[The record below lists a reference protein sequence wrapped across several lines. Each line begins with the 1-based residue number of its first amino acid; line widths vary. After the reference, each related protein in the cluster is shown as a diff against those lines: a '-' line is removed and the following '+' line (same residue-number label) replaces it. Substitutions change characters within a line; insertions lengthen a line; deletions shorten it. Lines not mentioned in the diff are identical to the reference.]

1 MKDMNEKNIK
11 LEEEFKKLKVEM
23 WKEAKKILE
32 TEYPRSCLLYTS
44 IISKTNGKWI
54 FCKHKERDT
63 YEVPGGHRAVS
74 YTHLDVYKRQA
85 LRHSHEWLCLEI
97 FIPLLYFVV

>member
-32 TEYPRSCLLYTS
+32 TEYPR
-44 IISKTNGKWI
+44 
-54 FCKHKERDT
+54 RD
-63 YEVPGGHRAVS
+63 G
-74 YTHLDVYKRQA
+74 Q
-85 LRHSHEWLCLEI
+85 
-97 FIPLLYFVV
+97 

>member
-32 TEYPRSCLLYTS
+32 TEHPRRDGQLDGECTVQMAKLQKKYK
-44 IISKTNGKWI
+44 IKI
-54 FCKHKERDT
+54 KELR
-63 YEVPGGHRAVS
+63 EK
-74 YTHLDVYKRQA
+74 YK
-85 LRHSHEWLCLEI
+85 
-97 FIPLLYFVV
+97 

>member
-32 TEYPRSCLLYTS
+32 TEYPR
-44 IISKTNGKWI
+44 
-54 FCKHKERDT
+54 RDGQSDGECT
-63 YEVPGGHRAVS
+63 VQMAKLQKKFNKKINELREK
-74 YTHLDVYKRQA
+74 YK
-85 LRHSHEWLCLEI
+85 
-97 FIPLLYFVV
+97 

>member
-32 TEYPRSCLLYTS
+32 TEYPR
-44 IISKTNGKWI
+44 
-54 FCKHKERDT
+54 RD
-63 YEVPGGHRAVS
+63 GQ
-74 YTHLDVYKRQA
+74 LDGECTVQM
-85 LRHSHEWLCLEI
+85 LSLIHI
-97 FIPLLYFVV
+97 